1 MFFSL
6 QDALQCFL
14 KFALLLQLYKDCLR
28 LADYIGSKVRGQP
41 LAVMKVLDD
50 VCFILLLRIF
60 DAFAGRKQS
69 RSPCS
74 SSADF

>member
-1 MFFSL
+1 ML
-6 QDALQCFL
+6 LALKDAIQCFL
-14 KFALLLQLYKDCLR
+14 KFELLLQLYKDCLR

-41 LAVMKVLDD
+41 FAFMKDLDD
-50 VCFILLLRIF
+50 VCFILLRIF
-60 DAFAGRKQS
+60 DASAGRKQS